1 MVWSKINAYCCII
14 YLNPL
19 TRIDEINE
27 ESWQFG
33 ITIHDESDGLTLCE
47 RFSQGYDY
55 AHYYVSFKLLSF
67 LFTISLICK

>member
-1 MVWSKINAYCCII
+1 MVCPKTHAYCCII

-33 ITIHDESDGLTLCE
+33 ITIHDEGDGLTLYE
-47 RFSQGYDY
+47 SFSQGYDY
-55 AHYYVSFKLLSF
+55 THYYVRFKL
-67 LFTISLICK
+67 